1 MTKVR
6 IYSCHITLPELDAAH
21 SNSIYVLGMWLL
33 LNDIHVSRFL
43 TKDIVACIYE
53 AMTLTVYLHFLNFL
67 RKSLKMNHL
76 TPHISTL

>member
-6 IYSCHITLPELDAAH
+6 IYSGHITLLELHAAR
-21 SNSIYVLGMWLL
+21 SNSTYVLGIWLL
-33 LNDIHVSRFL
+33 INDIHVSRFL
-43 TKDIVACIYE
+43 TKDIVACVNE
-53 AMTLTVYLHFLNFL
+53 AMTLTVYLHFLNFP